1 MNGSLGGMGELRVYA
16 TVARLAFRRQ
26 STYRGAMLAALF
38 TNVVFGFIVAS
49 LVRAVVARRGSID
62 GWNAEDLV
70 TFAFATQAML
80 GAVAAF
86 GERELGL
93 RVVTG
98 DIATDLVRPVSLEGW
113 TVAQFFGK
121 SGAQI
126 LVRTVPTFLSG
137 FLAFHLRMPT
147 AIAGLAALVAGV
159 LAVAVA
165 ASWWMVVN
173 LSAFWIV
180 NPKGTVQ
187 LANVL
192 GYALSGIAI
201 PLVFFPDRLEAFLR
215 WLPWAAQ
222 IQLPVEVFIG
232 KRHSARVLAE
242 TFGRQ
247 VLWLVVLLGLA
258 HLMVVRGRRKLVVQ
272 GG

>member
-1 MNGSLGGMGELRVYA
+1 MGELRVYA

-26 STYRGAMLAALF
+26 ATYRAAMLAALF
-38 TNVVFGFIVAS
+38 TNVVFGFIIAS
-49 LVRAVVARRGSID
+49 LFRAVVAERGSVD
-62 GWNAEDLV
+62 GWDSKDLA
-70 TFAFATQAML
+70 TFAFATQSLL

-86 GERELGL
+86 GERELGM

-98 DIATDLVRPVSLEGW
+98 DIASDFVRPVSIEGW

-121 SGAQI
+121 SAAQI
-126 LVRTVPTFLSG
+126 LVRMVPTF
-137 FLAFHLRMPT
+137 A
-147 AIAGLAALVAGV
+147 AGALVFDLRIPTTASAAATVVAVV

-165 ASWWMVVN
+165 AAWWMVIN
-173 LSAFWIV
+173 LTAFWIV

-192 GYALSGIAI
+192 GYALSGIAV
-201 PLVFFPDRLEAFLR
+201 PLVFFPDRLEHVLR

-232 KRHSARVLAE
+232 KRRSSVVLLQ
-242 TFGRQ
+242 TYGQ
-247 VLWLVVLLGLA
+247 QLMWVVVLLGVA
-258 HLMVVRGRRKLVVQ
+258 HVLVVRGRHKLVVQ